1 MQVSWLG
8 SSYFEKALEASSKSP
23 GRLTDRLAV
32 NLELT
37 VRERDGM
44 LGLLRMYLALEGAI
58 RTNIGE
64 LLSQLMD
71 LKIEGFALTQ

>member
-23 GRLTDRLAV
+23 GRLTDRQAV
-32 NLELT
+32 NFVLT
-37 VRERDGM
+37 ARLPDALIGMER
-44 LGLLRMYLALEGAI
+44 LKLANEGAI